1 MFVET
6 YNKTSFYNEF
16 KDFQTNKKKLDDIW
30 NKSEIKQYM
39 YLLDKIKT
47 NMRKQYFL
55 QEYEW
60 KFYLKQLKF
69 CEKIL
74 THMKIDESYKR
85 ILLHNLRIEFNYLY
99 L

>member
-1 MFVET
+1 MFLET
-6 YNKTSFYNEF
+6 YNKSLFYNEF
-16 KDFQTNKKKLDDIW
+16 KDFQTNQKKLYDIW

-39 YLLDKIKT
+39 YLLEKIKT

-99 L
+99 

>member
-1 MFVET
+1 MFVENL
-6 YNKTSFYNEF
+6 NKTSFYNEF
-16 KDFQTNKKKLDDIW
+16 KGFQTNQKKLDDIW

-39 YLLDKIKT
+39 YLLDKIKI

-60 KFYLKQLKF
+60 KFYFNKLKF
-69 CEKIL
+69 CENII

-85 ILLHNLRIEFNYLY
+85 ILLHNLRIELNYLCS
-99 L
+99 

>member
-6 YNKTSFYNEF
+6 YNKSLFYNEF
-16 KDFQTNKKKLDDIW
+16 KDFQTNQKKLDDIW

-60 KFYLKQLKF
+60 KFYLKQLNF
-69 CEKIL
+69 FHKIL

-99 L
+99 